1 MSIVTLKAKA
11 MQKQN
16 VSHNGTFSLN
26 GGRRNTSYIGKTKH
40 SNIYT
45 PYTKYGGPR
54 TYGNYN
60 PNSNVIMNKSYTT
73 NDSNIIK
80 TSTLSTNGLLEEQNK
95 WVYRGSE
102 YTGKHD
108 KTQTICGVGPGSI
121 NSSENTTLIS
131 KTSEEC
137 SENNC
142 DDNEKNDDNAKLKS
156 TNQYSLVNTE
166 VSKQQLCIS
175 RTALINLRNDFN
187 EYWVSKYGKLMNA
200 DKVLILDKIINIWK
214 YDENDEYIYCRIYCK
229 YSGLSNGFD
238 NTRCNFNKQTNRWEY
253 KGLGKK
259 ASESDNRLP
268 DDKNYELIFTVN
280 N

>member
-40 SNIYT
+40 SNIYN

-60 PNSNVIMNKSYTT
+60 SNSNVIMNKSYTT
-73 NDSNIIK
+73 NDNNIIK
-80 TSTLSTNGLLEEQNK
+80 TSTLSTNGMLEEQNK
-95 WVYRGSE
+95 WMYRGSE

-108 KTQTICGVGPGSI
+108 KTHTICGVGPGSI
-121 NSSENTTLIS
+121 DSSENTTLIS

-137 SENNC
+137 SENDC
-142 DDNEKNDDNAKLKS
+142 VNEKNDDNAKLKS
-156 TNQYSLVNTE
+156 TNQYSKLDNQP
-166 VSKQQLCIS
+166 SYIS
-175 RTALINLRNDFN
+175 YPVLLNLRNDFN
-187 EYWVSKYGKLMNA
+187 NYWENKYGKLMNT
-200 DKVLILDKIINIWK
+200 DNVLSLNKIINIWK
-214 YDENDEYIYCRIYCK
+214 YDENDEYIFCRIYYK
-229 YSGLSNGFD
+229 YSGLGNGFD
-238 NTRCNFNKQTNRWEY
+238 NTRCHYNKKTNKWEY
-253 KGLGKK
+253 NGLGKK
-259 ASESDNRLP
+259 ASESDNKLP
-268 DDKNYELIFTVN
+268 DDKNNYELIFPVN

>member
-73 NDSNIIK
+73 NDVSKIK
-80 TSTLSTNGLLEEQNK
+80 TSTLSTNGMLEEKNK
-95 WVYRGSE
+95 WMYRGSE

-108 KTQTICGVGPGSI
+108 KTHTICGVGPGSI
-121 NSSENTTLIS
+121 NSSENTILIS

-142 DDNEKNDDNAKLKS
+142 DDNEKNNLNDNAKLKF
-156 TNQYSLVNTE
+156 TNEYSKVYT
-166 VSKQQLCIS
+166 QQPSYLS
-175 RTALINLRNDFN
+175 YSVFINLRNDFN
-187 EYWVSKYGKLMNA
+187 NYWKNKYGELMSSDN
-200 DKVLILDKIINIWK
+200 VLILEKIINVWK
-214 YDENDEYIYCRIYCK
+214 YDENDEYIFCRIYYK
-229 YSGLSNGFD
+229 YDGLSNGFD
-238 NTRCNFNKQTNRWEY
+238 NTRCNYNKKTNKWEY

-259 ASESDNRLP
+259 ATESDNKLP
-268 DDKNYELIFTVN
+268 DDKKYELIFPVN

>member
-60 PNSNVIMNKSYTT
+60 PNSNVITNKSYTT

-80 TSTLSTNGLLEEQNK
+80 KSTLSTNGMLEEQNK
-95 WVYRGSE
+95 WMYRGSD
-102 YTGKHD
+102 YAGKHD
-108 KTQTICGVGPGSI
+108 KNQTICGVGPGSI
-121 NSSENTTLIS
+121 DSSENTTLIS

-142 DDNEKNDDNAKLKS
+142 DDNEKNDLNDNANLKS
-156 TNQYSLVNTE
+156 TNQYSKVHTQP
-166 VSKQQLCIS
+166 SYIS
-175 RTALINLRNDFN
+175 YPVFINFKNDFN
-187 EYWVSKYGKLMNA
+187 NYWENKYGKLMNT
-200 DKVLILDKIINIWK
+200 DNVLSLTEIINIWK
-214 YDENDEYIYCRIYCK
+214 YDENDEYIFCRIYYK
-229 YSGLSNGFD
+229 YSGLGNGFD
-238 NTRCNFNKQTNRWEY
+238 NTRCHFNKQTNRWEY

-259 ASESDNRLP
+259 ASETDNKLP
-268 DDKNYELIFTVN
+268 DDKNYELIFPVN